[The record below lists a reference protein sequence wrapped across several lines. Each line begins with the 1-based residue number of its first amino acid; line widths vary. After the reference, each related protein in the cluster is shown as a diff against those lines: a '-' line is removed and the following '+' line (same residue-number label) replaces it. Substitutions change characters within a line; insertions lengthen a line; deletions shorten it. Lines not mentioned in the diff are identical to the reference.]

1 MNETLT
7 TGAEILAAC
16 EKVSTDGEVTGVH
29 RTYSSL
35 EYCPGKS
42 VPGSGERTGFG
53 LRIIRNGKLGVSG
66 EWGIAKPFSLL
77 EKAIG
82 NCRYGEEA
90 LFSFPSDSPE
100 SGSST
105 GSELENLTHDD
116 VLIYLHELQAQ
127 IRNIHPSACLSA
139 GIQWGQ
145 DSFVVM
151 NSAGLRGSYS
161 KTRASTRFSVT
172 LPSDTG
178 LLQSGYTIETT
189 AALPLLSDAVTVLM
203 LPLHPDGLDSLSA
216 VGRKK
221 VVFSPVAFSL
231 LLQAIRTG
239 VSGKLLAEGASPLS
253 KLEGT
258 QVISSLLTVRDLPNL
273 QTGAASA
280 PFDSEGVST
289 YDKTLFEDGVF
300 TGFLHDLG
308 SAAECGVNSTGSS
321 GRNIGE
327 HSRPVCTNITV
338 DPSLNGSLNTIA
350 ETGSGILVTSIL
362 SAGGGNAVSGN
373 FALDCGRVLLFRRGE
388 IHGYCDGCVLTG
400 NVYDVLSGV
409 IALGSRQFRCGMD
422 LLPFISLDGISV
434 R

>member
-139 GIQWGQ
+139 GIQLSRAARQLFENKSIHPIFG
-145 DSFVVM
+145 
-151 NSAGLRGSYS
+151 NSALRY
-161 KTRASTRFSVT
+161 RA
-172 LPSDTG
+172 
-178 LLQSGYTIETT
+178 
-189 AALPLLSDAVTVLM
+189 
-203 LPLHPDGLDSLSA
+203 SA
-216 VGRKK
+216 VGLHNR
-221 VVFSPVAFSL
+221 
-231 LLQAIRTG
+231 
-239 VSGKLLAEGASPLS
+239 
-253 KLEGT
+253 
-258 QVISSLLTVRDLPNL
+258 NNCC
-273 QTGAASA
+273 SA
-280 PFDSEGVST
+280 PVIGCCNRTYAST
-289 YDKTLFEDGVF
+289 A
-300 TGFLHDLG
+300 
-308 SAAECGVNSTGSS
+308 S
-321 GRNIGE
+321 
-327 HSRPVCTNITV
+327 
-338 DPSLNGSLNTIA
+338 
-350 ETGSGILVTSIL
+350 
-362 SAGGGNAVSGN
+362 
-373 FALDCGRVLLFRRGE
+373 
-388 IHGYCDGCVLTG
+388 
-400 NVYDVLSGV
+400 
-409 IALGSRQFRCGMD
+409 
-422 LLPFISLDGISV
+422 
-434 R
+434 